1 MDSLEISLL
10 NGMSLDFDEQ
20 YIRDGYKLIV
30 GCDEAGRGCLLGPV
44 FAAAVILPIGFSSP
58 LINDSK
64 KLTEKQREEAYKV
77 IVENAIAYGIAS
89 ISPDEIDEVN
99 ILNASRMA
107 MQKAIEAMNHKFDL
121 ILTDCMKMK
130 GYDVPV
136 IDLVHGDALSQTI
149 AAASILAKV
158 SRDHL
163 CYELDEKYPMYNI
176 KKNKGY
182 GTKDHLE
189 ALKKYGPVK
198 HLHRFS
204 YAPVRAC
211 FIEKISLF

>member
-1 MDSLEISLL
+1 
-10 NGMSLDFDEQ
+10 MSLDLDKE
-20 YIRDGYKLIV
+20 YIAQGYRLIV
-30 GCDEAGRGCLLGPV
+30 GTDEAGRGCLLGPV
-44 FAAAVILPIGFSSP
+44 FAAAVILPIGYESS

-64 KLTEKQREEAYKV
+64 KISARQREKAFEEITK
-77 IVENAIAYGIAS
+77 NAIAYS
-89 ISPDEIDEVN
+89 ISSVDSDTIDEVN

-107 MQKAIEAMNHKFDL
+107 MKHAIDTLKHDFDL
-121 ILTDCMKMK
+121 VLTDCMKIK

-136 IDLVHGDALSQTI
+136 IDVIHGDALSQSI

-158 SRDHL
+158 SRDRL
-163 CYELDEKYPMYNI
+163 CEELDKKYPEYNI

-204 YAPVRAC
+204 YAPVKDC
-211 FIEKISLF
+211 FIEKVSLF

>member
-1 MDSLEISLL
+1 M
-10 NGMSLDFDEQ
+10 NGMNLDFDEQ
-20 YIRDGYKLIV
+20 YYNDGYELIV

-44 FAAAVILPIGFSSP
+44 FAAAVILPKGFHSP

-64 KLTEKQREEAYKV
+64 KLTAKQREEAYQV
-77 IVENAIAYGIAS
+77 IVDNAIAYGISSVSA
-89 ISPDEIDEVN
+89 DEIDEVN

-107 MQKAIEAMNHKFDL
+107 MQQAIANMKHRFDL
-121 ILTDCMKMK
+121 VLTDCMKMK

-136 IDLVHGDALSQTI
+136 IDLVHGDAQSQTI

-158 SRDHL
+158 SRDRL
-163 CYELDEKYPMYNI
+163 CLELDEKYPLYNI

-182 GTKDHLE
+182 GTKGHLE

-204 YAPVRAC
+204 YAPVKAC

>member
-1 MDSLEISLL
+1 
-10 NGMSLDFDEQ
+10 MSLDFDEQ
-20 YIRDGYKLIV
+20 YIKEGYRLIV

-44 FAAAVILPIGFSSP
+44 FAAAVILPIDYHSP

-64 KLTEKQREEAYKV
+64 KLTAKQREKAFGEITK
-77 IVENAIAYGIAS
+77 NAIAYA
-89 ISPDEIDEVN
+89 ISSVDPDTIDEVN

-107 MQKAIEAMNHKFDL
+107 MQQAIAKLNHDFDI

-136 IDLVHGDALSQTI
+136 IDLIHGDALSQTI

-158 SRDHL
+158 SRDRW
-163 CYELDEKYPMYNI
+163 CEEIDEKYPVYNI

-182 GTKDHLE
+182 GTKDHLA
-189 ALKKYGPVK
+189 ALKEYGPVK

-204 YAPVRAC
+204 YAPVKAC

>member
-1 MDSLEISLL
+1 
-10 NGMSLDFDEQ
+10 MSLDLDNQ
-20 YIRDGYKLIV
+20 YISEGYKLIV

-44 FAAAVILPIGFSSP
+44 FAAAVILPIGFHSD

-64 KLTEKQREEAYKV
+64 KLTAKQRDEAFDV
-77 IVENAIAYGIAS
+77 IVKNAIAYA
-89 ISPDEIDEVN
+89 ISSVDADTIDEVN

-107 MQKAIEAMNHKFDL
+107 MQQAISKLNHEFDL

-136 IDLVHGDALSQTI
+136 VDLVHGDALSQTI

-158 SRDHL
+158 SRDRL
-163 CYELDEKYPMYNI
+163 CEELDKKYPQYHI

-204 YAPVRAC
+204 YAPIKAC
-211 FIEKISLF
+211 FIEKVSLF

>member
-1 MDSLEISLL
+1 MALEL
-10 NGMSLDFDEQ
+10 DEQ
-20 YIRDGYKLIV
+20 YYAQGYKAIV

-44 FAAAVILPIGFSSP
+44 FAAAVILPQGLSSP

-64 KLTEKQREEAYKV
+64 KLTAKKRDEAYDF
-77 IVENAIAYGIAS
+77 IVKNAVAYAVAS
-89 ISPDEIDEVN
+89 VDADEIDEVN
-99 ILNASRMA
+99 IYNASRIA
-107 MQKAIEAMNHKFDL
+107 MQRAIEKLNVDFDL
-121 ILTDCMKMK
+121 VLTDAMKMDNYPK
-130 GYDVPV
+130 PVVDV
-136 IDLVHGDALSQTI
+136 IHGDALSQSI

-158 SRDHL
+158 SRDRL
-163 CYELDEKYPMYNI
+163 CIELDEKYPVYNI

-211 FIEKISLF
+211 FIEKVTLF

>member
-1 MDSLEISLL
+1 
-10 NGMSLDFDEQ
+10 MSLDFDKE
-20 YIRDGYKLIV
+20 YIKQGYRLIV
-30 GCDEAGRGCLLGPV
+30 GTDEAGRGCLLGPV
-44 FAAAVILPIGFSSP
+44 FAAAVILPIDFDSP

-64 KLTEKQREEAYKV
+64 KLSEKQREKAFDV
-77 IVENAIAYGIAS
+77 IVNNAIAYAVS
-89 ISPDEIDEVN
+89 SVDPDTIDEVN

-107 MQKAIEAMNHKFDL
+107 MQDAISKLNHAYDL

-136 IDLVHGDALSQTI
+136 IDLVHGDALSQSI

-158 SRDHL
+158 SRDRFCL
-163 CYELDEKYPMYNI
+163 ELDKKYPEYNI

-189 ALKKYGPVK
+189 ALKKYGPIK

-204 YAPVRAC
+204 YAPVKAC
-211 FIEKISLF
+211 FIEKVSLF

>member
-1 MDSLEISLL
+1 MPLE
-10 NGMSLDFDEQ
+10 LDEE
-20 YIRDGYKLIV
+20 YIKQGYRLIV

-44 FAAAVILPIGFSSP
+44 FAAAVILPIGFKSE

-64 KLTEKQREEAYKV
+64 KLTAKQRDEAFEIITK
-77 IVENAIAYGIAS
+77 NAVAYAISS
-89 ISPDEIDEVN
+89 IDPDTIDEVN

-107 MQKAIEAMNHKFDL
+107 MQDAISKLNHEFDL
-121 ILTDCMKMK
+121 ILTDYMKMQ

-136 IDLVHGDALSQTI
+136 IPLAHGDALSQSI

-158 SRDHL
+158 SRDRL
-163 CYELDEKYPMYNI
+163 CDELDKEYPNYNI

-204 YAPVRAC
+204 YAPVKAC
-211 FIEKISLF
+211 FIEKITLF

>member
-1 MDSLEISLL
+1 MA
-10 NGMSLDFDEQ
+10 LDLDEQ
-20 YIRDGYKLIV
+20 YYAQGYKYIV

-44 FAAAVILPIGFSSP
+44 FAAAVILPQGLTSP

-64 KLTEKQREEAYKV
+64 QLSAKKREEAYDFIIK
-77 IVENAIAYGIAS
+77 NAVAYGIAYVDA
-89 ISPDEIDEVN
+89 DEIDEVN
-99 ILNASRMA
+99 IYNASRMA
-107 MQKAIEAMNHKFDL
+107 MQRAIDKINHDFDL
-121 ILTDCMKMK
+121 VITDAMKMPNYPK
-130 GYDVPV
+130 PVVDV
-136 IDLVHGDALSQTI
+136 IHGDALSLSI

-158 SRDHL
+158 SRDRL
-163 CYELDEKYPMYNI
+163 CIELDEKYPVYNI

-204 YAPVRAC
+204 YAPVKAC
-211 FIEKISLF
+211 FIEKVSLF

>member
-1 MDSLEISLL
+1 MALEL
-10 NGMSLDFDEQ
+10 DEQ
-20 YIRDGYKLIV
+20 YIKEGYRFIV
-30 GCDEAGRGCLLGPV
+30 GTDEAGRGCLLGPV
-44 FAAAVILPIGFSSP
+44 FAAAVILPIGFHND

-64 KLTEKQREEAYKV
+64 KLSEKQREKAFEIIK
-77 IVENAIAYGIAS
+77 ENAIAYAISS
-89 ISPDEIDEVN
+89 IDPETIDEVN

-107 MQKAIEAMNHKFDL
+107 MQDAISKLNHEFDL

-130 GYDVPV
+130 GYNVPV
-136 IDLVHGDALSQTI
+136 IDLVHGDALSQSI

-158 SRDHL
+158 SRDYL
-163 CYELDEKYPMYNI
+163 CVELDKKYPEYNI

-204 YAPVRAC
+204 YAPVKAC
-211 FIEKISLF
+211 FIERISLF

>member
-1 MDSLEISLL
+1 
-10 NGMSLDFDEQ
+10 MSLDFEKQ
-20 YIRDGYKLIV
+20 YYKDGYKLIV

-44 FAAAVILPIGFSSP
+44 FAAAVLLPPDFESP

-64 KLTEKQREEAYKV
+64 KLTAKQRDQAFDIV
-77 IVENAIAYGIAS
+77 INNAIAYGIAS
-89 ISPDEIDEVN
+89 ISADVIDEVN

-107 MQKAIEAMNHKFDL
+107 MQQAIVNMNHSFDL
-121 ILTDCMKMK
+121 IITDCMKMK

-136 IDLVHGDALSQTI
+136 IDLVHGDALSQSV

-158 SRDHL
+158 SRDRYCL
-163 CYELDEKYPMYNI
+163 ELDKQYPQYNI

-189 ALKKYGPVK
+189 ALKEFGPVK
-198 HLHRFS
+198 HLHRFT

-211 FIEKISLF
+211 FIEKVKLF

>member
-1 MDSLEISLL
+1 MEESLL
-10 NGMSLDFDEQ
+10 NGMSLDLDKQ
-20 YIRDGYKLIV
+20 YIKEGYRFIV

-44 FAAAVILPIGFSSP
+44 FAAAVILPIDFDSP

-64 KLTEKQREEAYKV
+64 KLSEKQREEAYK
-77 IVENAIAYGIAS
+77 IIIENAIDYA
-89 ISPDEIDEVN
+89 ISFVDADTIDEVN

-107 MQKAIEAMNHKFDL
+107 MQQAIAKLKHPYDI

-136 IDLVHGDALSQTI
+136 IDIIHGDALSQTI

-163 CYELDEKYPMYNI
+163 CYELDKKYPEYNI

-182 GTKDHLE
+182 GTKDHLQ
-189 ALKKYGPVK
+189 ALKEHGPIK

-204 YAPVRAC
+204 YAPVKAC

>member
-1 MDSLEISLL
+1 
-10 NGMSLDFDEQ
+10 MSLDFDEQ
-20 YIRDGYKLIV
+20 YIKEGYRLIV

-44 FAAAVILPIGFSSP
+44 FAAAVILPIDYHSP

-64 KLTEKQREEAYKV
+64 KLTAKQREKAFDEIIK
-77 IVENAIAYGIAS
+77 NAIAYA
-89 ISPDEIDEVN
+89 ISSVDPDTIDEVN

-107 MQKAIEAMNHKFDL
+107 MQQAIAKLNHHFDI

-136 IDLVHGDALSQTI
+136 IDLIHGDALSQTI

-158 SRDHL
+158 SRDRW
-163 CYELDEKYPMYNI
+163 CEEIDEKYPVYNI

-182 GTKDHLE
+182 GTKDHLA
-189 ALKKYGPVK
+189 ALKEYGPVK

-204 YAPVRAC
+204 YAPVKAC

>member
-1 MDSLEISLL
+1 MV
-10 NGMSLDFDEQ
+10 LDFDEQ
-20 YIRDGYKLIV
+20 YYEQGYQFIV
-30 GCDEAGRGCLLGPV
+30 GTDEAGRGCLLGPV
-44 FAAAVILPIGFSSP
+44 FAAAVILPKGFHSP

-64 KLTEKQREEAYKV
+64 NLTPKKREEAFDIITK
-77 IVENAIAYGIAS
+77 NAIAYA
-89 ISPDEIDEVN
+89 ISFIEPDEIDEVN
-99 ILNASRMA
+99 ILNASRKA
-107 MQKAIEAMNHKFDL
+107 MQDAISKLNHQYDL

-158 SRDHL
+158 SRDRL
-163 CYELDEKYPMYNI
+163 CLELDKKYPQYNI

-189 ALKKYGPVK
+189 ALEKYGPIK

-204 YAPVRAC
+204 YAPVRNSL
-211 FIEKISLF
+211 IKKVSLF

>member
-1 MDSLEISLL
+1 
-10 NGMSLDFDEQ
+10 MSLDFDEQ
-20 YIRDGYKLIV
+20 YIKEGYRLIV

-44 FAAAVILPIGFSSP
+44 FAAAVILPIDYHSP

-64 KLTEKQREEAYKV
+64 KLTAKQREKAFDEITK
-77 IVENAIAYGIAS
+77 NAIAYA
-89 ISPDEIDEVN
+89 ISSVDPDTIDEVN

-107 MQKAIEAMNHKFDL
+107 MQQAIAKLNHDFDI

-130 GYDVPV
+130 GYDIPV
-136 IDLVHGDALSQTI
+136 IDLIHGDALSQTI

-158 SRDHL
+158 SRDRW
-163 CYELDEKYPMYNI
+163 CEEIDEKYPVYNI

-182 GTKDHLE
+182 GTKDHLA
-189 ALKKYGPVK
+189 ALKEYGPVK

-204 YAPVRAC
+204 YSPVKAC

>member
-1 MDSLEISLL
+1 
-10 NGMSLDFDEQ
+10 MSLDFDEQ
-20 YIRDGYKLIV
+20 YIKEGYRLIV

-44 FAAAVILPIGFSSP
+44 FAAAVILPIDYHSP

-64 KLTEKQREEAYKV
+64 KLTAKQREKAFDEITK
-77 IVENAIAYGIAS
+77 NAIAYA
-89 ISPDEIDEVN
+89 ISSVDPDTIDEVN

-107 MQKAIEAMNHKFDL
+107 MQQAITKLNHDFDI

-136 IDLVHGDALSQTI
+136 IDLIHGDAISQTI
-149 AAASILAKV
+149 AASSILAKV
-158 SRDHL
+158 SRDRW
-163 CYELDEKYPMYNI
+163 CEEIDEKYPVYNI
-176 KKNKGY
+176 KKNNGY
-182 GTKDHLE
+182 GTKDHLA
-189 ALKKYGPVK
+189 ALKEYGPVK

-204 YAPVRAC
+204 YAPVKAC

>member
-1 MDSLEISLL
+1 
-10 NGMSLDFDEQ
+10 MSLDFDEEL
-20 YIRDGYKLIV
+20 YKEGYELIV
-30 GCDEAGRGCLLGPV
+30 GTDEAGRGCLLGPV
-44 FAAAVILPIGFSSP
+44 FAAAVILPKGFHSP

-64 KLTEKQREEAYKV
+64 KLTAKKREEAFK
-77 IVENAIAYGIAS
+77 IITENAIAYTIS
-89 ISPDEIDEVN
+89 FISPEEIDEVN

-107 MQKAIEAMNHKFDL
+107 MAKAISQLNHSFD
-121 ILTDCMKMK
+121 IIVTDCMKMQ
-130 GYDVPV
+130 GFEVPV

-158 SRDHL
+158 SRDNL
-163 CYELDEKYPMYNI
+163 CEELDKKYPEYNI

-198 HLHRFS
+198 GLHRFS
-204 YAPVRAC
+204 YAPVKNC
-211 FIEKISLF
+211 LKEKITLF

>member
-1 MDSLEISLL
+1 
-10 NGMSLDFDEQ
+10 MSLDFDER
-20 YIRDGYKLIV
+20 YYLDGYKLIV

-44 FAAAVILPIGFSSP
+44 FAAAVILPQGFHSE

-64 KLTEKQREEAYKV
+64 KLSEKQREKAFEIIK
-77 IVENAIAYGIAS
+77 ENAIAYGIAS
-89 ISPDEIDEVN
+89 ISPEEIDEVN

-107 MQKAIEAMNHKFDL
+107 MQQAIANMKHDFEL
-121 ILTDCMKMK
+121 VLTDCMKMK

-163 CYELDEKYPMYNI
+163 CYELDKKYPEYNI
-176 KKNKGY
+176 AKNKGY

-204 YAPVRAC
+204 YAPVKAC
-211 FIEKISLF
+211 FIEKVSLF

>member
-1 MDSLEISLL
+1 
-10 NGMSLDFDEQ
+10 MSLDLDEQ
-20 YIRDGYKLIV
+20 YIKEGYRLIV
-30 GCDEAGRGCLLGPV
+30 GTDEAGRGCLLGPV
-44 FAAAVILPIGFSSP
+44 FAAAVILPIGYHSP

-64 KLTEKQREEAYKV
+64 KLSAKQREKAFDEITK
-77 IVENAIAYGIAS
+77 NAIAYA
-89 ISPDEIDEVN
+89 ISSVDADTIDEVN

-107 MQKAIEAMNHKFDL
+107 MQQAIAKLNHNFDI

-158 SRDHL
+158 SRDRL
-163 CYELDEKYPMYNI
+163 CEELDKQYPQYNI

-182 GTKDHLE
+182 GTKDHLA
-189 ALKKYGPVK
+189 ALKEFGPVK
-198 HLHRFS
+198 HLHRYS
-204 YAPVRAC
+204 YAPVKAC

>member
-1 MDSLEISLL
+1 MALEL
-10 NGMSLDFDEQ
+10 DEQ
-20 YIRDGYKLIV
+20 YIKEGYRFIV
-30 GCDEAGRGCLLGPV
+30 GTDEAGRGCLLGPV
-44 FAAAVILPIGFSSP
+44 FAAAVILPIGFHND

-64 KLTEKQREEAYKV
+64 KLSEKQREKAFEIIK
-77 IVENAIAYGIAS
+77 ENAIAYAISS
-89 ISPDEIDEVN
+89 INPETIDEVN

-107 MQKAIEAMNHKFDL
+107 MQDAISKLNHEFDL

-130 GYDVPV
+130 GYNVPV
-136 IDLVHGDALSQTI
+136 IDLVHGDALSQSI

-163 CYELDEKYPMYNI
+163 CVELDKKYPEYNI

-189 ALKKYGPVK
+189 ALKEYGPVK
-198 HLHRFS
+198 HLHRFT

-211 FIEKISLF
+211 FIEKVSLF

>member
-1 MDSLEISLL
+1 
-10 NGMSLDFDEQ
+10 MSLDFDEQ
-20 YIRDGYKLIV
+20 YIKEGYRLII

-44 FAAAVILPIGFSSP
+44 FAAAVILPIDYHSP

-64 KLTEKQREEAYKV
+64 KLTAKQREKAFEEITK
-77 IVENAIAYGIAS
+77 NAIAYA
-89 ISPDEIDEVN
+89 ISSVDPDTIDEVN

-107 MQKAIEAMNHKFDL
+107 MKQAIAKLNHDFDI

-136 IDLVHGDALSQTI
+136 IDLIHGDALSQTI

-158 SRDHL
+158 SRDRW
-163 CYELDEKYPMYNI
+163 CEEIDEKYPVYNI

-189 ALKKYGPVK
+189 ALKEYGPVK

-204 YAPVRAC
+204 YAPVKAC

>member
-1 MDSLEISLL
+1 
-10 NGMSLDFDEQ
+10 MSLDFDKQ
-20 YIRDGYKLIV
+20 YYLDGYKLIV

-44 FAAAVILPIGFSSP
+44 FAAAVILPKDFYSP

-64 KLTEKQREEAYKV
+64 KLSEKQREEAYKI
-77 IVENAIAYGIAS
+77 IVENAISYGIAS
-89 ISPDEIDEVN
+89 VSADEIDEVN
-99 ILNASRMA
+99 ILNASRLA
-107 MQKAIEAMNHKFDL
+107 MQKAIAELKSPFDL
-121 ILTDCMKMK
+121 IITDCMKMK

-136 IDLVHGDALSQTI
+136 IDIAHGDALSQSV

-163 CYELDEKYPMYNI
+163 CLELDKQYPEYNI

-198 HLHRFS
+198 HLHRFT

-211 FIEKISLF
+211 FIEKVTLF

>member
-1 MDSLEISLL
+1 
-10 NGMSLDFDEQ
+10 MSLDFDEQ
-20 YIRDGYKLIV
+20 YYKQGYHYIV
-30 GCDEAGRGCLLGPV
+30 GTDEAGRGCLLGPV
-44 FAAAVILPIGFSSP
+44 FAAAVILPPDFHSP

-64 KLTEKQREEAYKV
+64 KLTAKKREEAFDIITK
-77 IVENAIAYGIAS
+77 NAIDYAIAF
-89 ISPDEIDEVN
+89 IEPDEIDEVN

-107 MQKAIEAMNHKFDL
+107 MQKAIASLHTKFDL

-158 SRDHL
+158 SRDRL
-163 CYELDEKYPMYNI
+163 CLELDKKYPEYNI
-176 KKNKGY
+176 KNNKGY

-189 ALKKYGPVK
+189 ALEKYGPVK

-204 YAPVRAC
+204 YAPVRNSL
-211 FIEKISLF
+211 IKKVSLF

>member
-1 MDSLEISLL
+1 
-10 NGMSLDFDEQ
+10 MSLDFDEQ
-20 YIRDGYKLIV
+20 YYRDGYKLIV

-44 FAAAVILPIGFSSP
+44 FAAAVILPIDYHSP

-64 KLTEKQREEAYKV
+64 KLTAKQREKAFDEITK
-77 IVENAIAYGIAS
+77 NAIAYA
-89 ISPDEIDEVN
+89 ISSVDPDTIDEVN

-107 MQKAIEAMNHKFDL
+107 MQQAIAKLNHDFDI

-136 IDLVHGDALSQTI
+136 IDLIHGDALSQTI

-158 SRDHL
+158 SRDRW
-163 CYELDEKYPMYNI
+163 CEEIDEKYPVYNI

-182 GTKDHLE
+182 GTKDHLA
-189 ALKKYGPVK
+189 ALKEYGPVK

-204 YAPVRAC
+204 YAPVKAC

>member
-1 MDSLEISLL
+1 
-10 NGMSLDFDEQ
+10 MSLDLDKE
-20 YIRDGYKLIV
+20 YIAQGYRLIV
-30 GCDEAGRGCLLGPV
+30 GTDEAGRGCLLGPV
-44 FAAAVILPIGFSSP
+44 FAAAVILPIGYESS

-64 KLTEKQREEAYKV
+64 KLSAKQREKAFEEITK
-77 IVENAIAYGIAS
+77 NAIAYA
-89 ISPDEIDEVN
+89 ISSVDPDTIDEVN

-107 MQKAIEAMNHKFDL
+107 MKQAIDTLNHDFDL
-121 ILTDCMKMK
+121 ILTDCMKIK

-136 IDLVHGDALSQTI
+136 IDVVHGDALSQSI

-158 SRDHL
+158 SRDRL
-163 CYELDEKYPMYNI
+163 CEELDEKYPEYNI

-189 ALKKYGPVK
+189 ALKEYGPVK
-198 HLHRFS
+198 HLHRFT

-211 FIEKISLF
+211 FIEKVSLF

>member
-1 MDSLEISLL
+1 
-10 NGMSLDFDEQ
+10 MSLDFDKQ
-20 YIRDGYKLIV
+20 YYLDGYKLIV

-44 FAAAVILPIGFSSP
+44 FAAAVILPPDFTSP

-64 KLTEKQREEAYKV
+64 KLSEKQREEAYRI
-77 IVENAIAYGIAS
+77 IVENAIAYGVAS
-89 ISPDEIDEVN
+89 LSPEEIDEVN

-107 MQKAIEAMNHKFDL
+107 MMKAIEVMNHDFDL

-136 IDLVHGDALSQTI
+136 IDLVHGDAMSQTI

-163 CYELDEKYPMYNI
+163 CIELDKKYPEYNI

-198 HLHRFS
+198 GLHRFS
-204 YAPVRAC
+204 YAPVKAC

>member
-1 MDSLEISLL
+1 MEILLL

-20 YIRDGYKLIV
+20 YYKDGYKLIV

-44 FAAAVILPIGFSSP
+44 FAAAVILPPGFNSP

-64 KLTEKQREEAYKV
+64 KLSAKQRENAYQV

-89 ISPDEIDEVN
+89 VGPDEIDEVN
-99 ILNASRMA
+99 ILNASRVA
-107 MQKAIEAMNHKFDL
+107 MQKAIEAMNHPFDL

-136 IDLVHGDALSQTI
+136 IDLVHGDALSKNI

-158 SRDHL
+158 SRDRL
-163 CYELDEKYPMYNI
+163 CEELDEKYPLYNI

-204 YAPVRAC
+204 YAPVKAC

>member
-1 MDSLEISLL
+1 MAL
-10 NGMSLDFDEQ
+10 SLDQE
-20 YIRDGYKLIV
+20 YRDQGYQFIV

-44 FAAAVILPIGFSSP
+44 FAAAVILPKELDSP

-64 KLTEKQREEAYKV
+64 KLTAKKREEAYDF
-77 IVENAIAYGIAS
+77 IVSNAIAYAVAS
-89 ISPDEIDEVN
+89 VDADEIDEVN
-99 ILNASRMA
+99 IYNASRIA
-107 MQKAIEAMNHKFDL
+107 MQKAIAKLNHDFDL
-121 ILTDCMKMK
+121 VLTDAMKMPN
-130 GYDVPV
+130 YDKPV
-136 IDLVHGDALSQTI
+136 VDIIHGDALSLSI

-158 SRDHL
+158 SRDRL
-163 CYELDEKYPMYNI
+163 CDELDQKYPEYHI

-204 YAPVRAC
+204 YAPVKAC
-211 FIEKISLF
+211 FIEKVSLF

>member
-1 MDSLEISLL
+1 MALEL
-10 NGMSLDFDEQ
+10 DEQ
-20 YIRDGYKLIV
+20 YIKEGYRFIV
-30 GCDEAGRGCLLGPV
+30 GTDEAGRGCLLGPV
-44 FAAAVILPIGFSSP
+44 FAAGVILPIGFHND

-64 KLTEKQREEAYKV
+64 KLSEKQREKAFEIIK
-77 IVENAIAYGIAS
+77 ENAVAYAISS
-89 ISPDEIDEVN
+89 IDPETIDEVN

-107 MQKAIEAMNHKFDL
+107 MQDAISKLNHEFDL

-130 GYDVPV
+130 GYNVPV
-136 IDLVHGDALSQTI
+136 IDLVHGDALSQSI

-163 CYELDEKYPMYNI
+163 CVDLDKKYPEYNI

-204 YAPVRAC
+204 YAPVKAC